1 MSAKPFSRRSF
12 LKAGGA
18 LLVSVQLPRPLL
30 AQPTSALPLPLD
42 QVDSFIAIAGN
53 GTITAAC
60 GHVDLGT
67 GIRTALSQLVAEELN
82 VDIRQVTLLLG
93 DTRYTPDQGPTI
105 ASSSLQVSAIP
116 LRRAAAEAR
125 EFLMQ
130 RAAQVLKTDI
140 RQLGCAGGEI
150 FVLRK
155 PTRRIGYGELLRGER
170 FELKIDASTPLKPH
184 SEYRVVGHSVPR
196 LDIPAKV
203 TGELTYVHDM
213 RLPGMLHGRVVRPPF
228 TGADVNAP
236 LGRSLV
242 EVDERSVAHL
252 PGFVRLVVVGDFI
265 GVVVEREE
273 QAIRIARALKVRW
286 KSWSDLPPLGLDDLE
301 ATLRAH
307 PRQPRLLQDDA
318 QIEAVLKQVERPLQR
333 TYVWPYQQH
342 ASIGP
347 SCALAHFEDGVIKVW
362 SGSQNPHD
370 LRADLAVLLGM
381 QAEQVEVIRME
392 ASGCYGRNCADDVAA
407 DAALLAIAVGRP
419 VRVQLTREQE
429 HGWEPKGA
437 AQLIEVRGGLDKDGN
452 VAAYDF
458 ATCYPSNNGINL
470 ALLLTSRVDLK
481 PQVTQMGD
489 RTAIPQYAYPHMRV
503 VCNDAAPIVRASWMR
518 GVSALPNVFAHE
530 SYIDELAQMAGADP
544 IELRLRYLHDERAVA
559 LIRSLATSARWQPR
573 VSPNPLA
580 RQGNLLVGRGFAYAR
595 YFHSAFPGFGSAWAA
610 WIVDVEV
617 EPHTGAVR
625 VTDVHVAQDCGQM
638 VNPDGVRH
646 QVHGNVIQATS
657 RALLEYT
664 TFDRCGV
671 TSLEWGGYP
680 ILGFPQVP
688 RITALLLDRPGAPP
702 LGAGEATSVP
712 GAAAIANALHDA
724 TGVRFTRPP
733 FTPERVRAALQ
744 GKQPT

>member
-1 MSAKPFSRRSF
+1 MTPLSRRNF
-12 LKAGGA
+12 LKAGGV
-18 LLVSVQLPRPLL
+18 LLVSVQLPRLSL
-30 AQPTSALPLPLD
+30 AQGTDATLPLD
-42 QVDSFIAIAGN
+42 QVDSFIAIAAN

-67 GIRTALSQLVAEELN
+67 GIRTALSQIVAEELN
-82 VDIRQVTLLLG
+82 VDIHQVTLLLG

-130 RAAQVLKTDI
+130 RAAQVLRTDI
-140 RQLGCAGGEI
+140 RQLDCADGAI
-150 FVLRK
+150 FVKRK
-155 PTRRIGYGELLRGER
+155 PARRIGYGELLQGQR
-170 FELKIDASTPLKPH
+170 FELKIDASAPLKAH

-203 TGELTYVHDM
+203 TGGLTYVHDM
-213 RLPGMLHGRVVRPPF
+213 RLPGMLHGRVVRPPY

-236 LGRSLV
+236 LGRSRL
-242 EVDERSVAHL
+242 EVDEQSVARL
-252 PGFVRLVVVGDFI
+252 PGFVRLVVIGDFI
-265 GVVVEREE
+265 GVVAEREE

-301 ATLRAH
+301 KTLREH
-307 PRQPRLLQDDA
+307 PKQPRMLQDDA
-318 QIEAVLKQVERPLQR
+318 QMDAVLRQVDRPLQR

-347 SCALAHFEDGVIKVW
+347 SCALANPEDGVMKVW

-370 LRADLAVLLGM
+370 LRADLITLLGM
-381 QAEQVEVIRME
+381 QPEQVEVIRME
-392 ASGCYGRNCADDVAA
+392 ASGCYGRNCADDVSA
-407 DAALLAIAVGRP
+407 DAALLALAVGRP
-419 VRVQLTREQE
+419 VRVQLMREQE
-429 HGWEPKGA
+429 HGWEPKGS

-470 ALLLTSRVDLK
+470 ALLLTSKVDAK
-481 PQVTQMGD
+481 PQVTRMGD
-489 RTAIPQYAYPHMRV
+489 RTAVPQYAYPHMRV

-544 IELRLRYLHDERAVA
+544 IEFRLRYLHDERAVT
-559 LIRSLATSARWQPR
+559 LIRALAASAHWQPR
-573 VSPNPLA
+573 ASPNPQA

-595 YFHSAFPGFGSAWAA
+595 YFHSDFPGFGSAWAA
-610 WIVDVEV
+610 WIVGVEV

-657 RALLEYT
+657 RALMEYS
-664 TFDRCGV
+664 TFDRSGV
-671 TSLEWGGYP
+671 TSLEWGSYP

-688 RITALLLDRPGAPP
+688 KITALLLDRPGTPP
-702 LGAGEATSVP
+702 LGAGESTSVP
-712 GAAAIANALHDA
+712 SAAAIANALYDA

-744 GKQPT
+744 EKQAS

>member
-1 MSAKPFSRRSF
+1 MNRFSRRDF
-12 LKAGGA
+12 LKAGGV

-30 AQPTSALPLPLD
+30 AQPTPALPLPLD

-67 GIRTALSQLVAEELN
+67 GIRTALSQIVAEELN
-82 VDIRQVTLLLG
+82 VDVKQVSLLLG

-130 RAAQVLKTDI
+130 RAAQYLKTDI
-140 RQLGCAGGEI
+140 RQLGCEDGEI
-150 FVLRK
+150 FVQRK

-170 FELKIDASTPLKPH
+170 FELKIDASAPLKSH
-184 SEYRVVGHSVPR
+184 SDYRVVGHSVPR

-213 RLPGMLHGRVVRPPF
+213 RLPGMLHGRVVRPPY

-242 EVDERSVAHL
+242 EVDEQSIAHL

-265 GVVVEREE
+265 GVVAEREE

-301 ATLRAH
+301 TTLRAH

-318 QIEAVLKQVERPLQR
+318 QMEAVLKQVERPLQR

-347 SCALAHFEDGVIKVW
+347 SCALANFEDGVMKVW

-370 LRADLAVLLGM
+370 LRADLATLLGM
-381 QAEQVEVIRME
+381 PPEQVEVIRME

-407 DAALLAIAVGRP
+407 DAALLAMAVGRP
-419 VRVQLTREQE
+419 VRVQLMREQE
-429 HGWEPKGA
+429 HGWEPKGS

-470 ALLLTSRVDLK
+470 ALLLTSRVDMK

-489 RTAIPQYAYPHMRV
+489 RTAVPQYAYPHLRV

-544 IELRLRYLHDERAVA
+544 IEFRLRYLHDERAVA
-559 LIRSLATSARWQPR
+559 LINALATSAHWQPR
-573 VSPNPLA
+573 VSPNPQA

-657 RALLEYT
+657 RALMEYA
-664 TFDRCGV
+664 TFDRRGV

-688 RITALLLDRPGAPP
+688 RITALLLDRPGTPP
-702 LGAGEATSVP
+702 LGAGESTSVP
-712 GAAAIANALHDA
+712 SAAAIANALHDA

-744 GKQPT
+744 EKQPS

>member
-1 MSAKPFSRRSF
+1 MNRLSRRNF
-12 LKAGGA
+12 LKAGGV

-30 AQPTSALPLPLD
+30 AQSADSALPLD
-42 QVDSFIAIAGN
+42 QVDSFISIAGN

-67 GIRTALSQLVAEELN
+67 GIRTALSQIVAEELN
-82 VDIRQVTLLLG
+82 VDLKQVTLLLG

-105 ASSSLQVSAIP
+105 ASSSIQVSAIP

-130 RAAQVLKTDI
+130 RAAKYLKVNI
-140 RQLGCAGGEI
+140 RQLGCADGAI
-150 FVLRK
+150 FDKRQ
-155 PTRRIGYGELLRGER
+155 PARRIGYGELLQGQR
-170 FELKIDASTPLKPH
+170 FELKIDASAPLKSP

-203 TGELTYVHDM
+203 TGGLTYVHDM
-213 RLPGMLHGRVVRPPF
+213 RLPGMLHGRVVRPPY
-228 TGADVNAP
+228 TGADTSAP
-236 LGRSLV
+236 LGRSLL
-242 EVDERSVAHL
+242 EVDEASVAHL
-252 PGFVRLVVVGDFI
+252 PGFVRLVVVGDFV
-265 GVVVEREE
+265 GVVAEREE
-273 QAIRIARALKVRW
+273 QAIRIAQSLKVRW
-286 KSWSDLPPLGLDDLE
+286 KSWSALPPLGLDELE

-307 PRQPRLLQDDA
+307 PKQPRMLRDDA
-318 QIEAVLKQVERPLQR
+318 QMDAALGQVAHPLQR
-333 TYVWPYQQH
+333 TYVWPYHQH

-347 SCALAHFEDGVIKVW
+347 SCALAHLEDGVMKVW
-362 SGSQNPHD
+362 SGSQNPHN
-370 LRADLAVLLGM
+370 LRADLAMLLDM
-381 QAEQVEVIRME
+381 PPEQVEVIRME

-407 DAALLAIAVGRP
+407 DAALLAMALGRP

-429 HGWEPKGA
+429 HGWEPKGS
-437 AQLIEVRGGLDKDGN
+437 AQLIDVRGGLDSDGN
-452 VAAYDF
+452 VLAYDF
-458 ATCYPSNNGINL
+458 ATCYPSNNGITL
-470 ALLLTSRVDLK
+470 ALLLTSRVEAK
-481 PQVTQMGD
+481 AQVTQMGD
-489 RTAIPQYAYPHMRV
+489 RTAVPQYAYPHMRV

-544 IELRLRYLHDERAVA
+544 IEFRLRYLHDERAIA
-559 LIRSLATSARWQPR
+559 LINTLASSARWLPR
-573 VSPNPLA
+573 VSPNPRA
-580 RQGNLLVGRGFAYAR
+580 QQGNLLVGRGFAYAR

-657 RALLEYT
+657 RALMEYS
-664 TFDRCGV
+664 TFDRGGV
-671 TSLEWGGYP
+671 TSLEWGSYS
-680 ILGFPQVP
+680 ILGFPEVP
-688 RITALLLDRPGAPP
+688 KITALLLDRPGTPP
-702 LGAGEATSVP
+702 LGAGESTSVP
-712 GAAAIANALHDA
+712 SAAAIANALYDA

-744 GKQPT
+744 ERQSS